1 MFLEGFV
8 IVDLEE
14 LQKWFKNRP
23 KWLQDCARRLV
34 QKGSLSEQDYIDLLA
49 ICKGEAIG
57 QIVSFSGLPSGSLAL
72 QESIKPIRL
81 ESIANISGINALFS
95 IKPLVFS
102 KEPICI
108 VYGRNGSGK
117 SGYVR
122 LLKHACG
129 VKNPGDLLSNI
140 FLTDDQSQTAE
151 FTFIEDTKT
160 KTSQWAGEPLP
171 ELRGV
176 EIYDTACGLVYIN
189 EENEVAYEPWLLR
202 LFTELTDT
210 CTDLAYQIKTEIDG
224 KISAKP
230 AFPKEYETT
239 SASAWYESITEN
251 TTSRQVNKE
260 TAWKPEDET
269 ELTEINKRLSETNP
283 SEKAIELRRQAIL
296 IMELVVDLKK
306 LSKAFED
313 SRCSEYLKT
322 KNDAS
327 VKRKV
332 ADEDAARVFAKAP
345 LAGIGSEAW
354 RLLWDA
360 ARKYSDEHAYRTKV
374 FPNVAA
380 DARCVLCQRELDQE
394 SRDRFVS
401 FENFVKGELQRLATE
416 SEENVKNASALIPDV
431 PTTNVITMRMEAANI
446 SDHDSRVMVT
456 DFTTAIAKR
465 KKTFLDVDKITG
477 ISPLPANTTLINL
490 VQIARNLSKKARSY
504 DKDVEGQNRPQL
516 EKKCKELLARKWLHQ
531 QRQAINSEIAHLD
544 AIQKLRA
551 ALDLTNTT
559 ALSRR
564 KSSLAEELITNAY
577 IQRFQDELKG
587 LKAEQ
592 ISVDLK
598 KTRTEVG
605 RVYHRICLK
614 NTNVEVKTSKILSE
628 GEFRIVSLAAFLA
641 DTEGRGSKTPFI
653 FDDPIS
659 SLDHV
664 YEEIAAQRLVK
675 LSESRQVIVFT
686 HRLSLIGYLTK
697 YAEKKGVKPEVI
709 CLSRYLTGQ
718 VTNLPI
724 NLKRTDRSVN
734 VLLNERLAE
743 AKKAFTQDDVAYE
756 NVAKSLCNDIRILIE
771 RMVEM
776 DLLNEVIRR
785 FCQEVNTKGRIGA
798 LAKITETDCNFVDEY
813 MTKYSRYEHSQPDEA
828 PIPLPP
834 PDELE
839 SDLNAIKSFIDSIR
853 SRNN

>member
-1 MFLEGFV
+1 MD
-8 IVDLEE
+8 IEE

-34 QKGSLSEQDYIDLLA
+34 KIGAPSQQDYTDLLS
-49 ICKGEAIG
+49 ICKDEATG
-57 QIVSFSGLPSGSLAL
+57 QAVTYSGLPDGSLAL
-72 QESIKPIRL
+72 QESTKPFRL
-81 ESIANISGINALFS
+81 ESIANISGINALCS
-95 IKPLVFS
+95 NKPLVFG

-140 FLTDDQSQTAE
+140 YVTGEQPQTAE

-160 KTSQWAGEPLP
+160 KTSQWAGEHLP

-202 LFTELTDT
+202 LFTQLTDA
-210 CTDLAYQIKTEIDG
+210 CTDIADRIRTEING
-224 KISAKP
+224 KISTKP
-230 AFPKEYETT
+230 DFPNEYETT
-239 SASAWYESITEN
+239 SAAKWYANITGKA
-251 TTSRQVNKE
+251 TSSQVDKE

-269 ELTEINKRLSETNP
+269 LLTEINKRLSETNP
-283 SEKAIELRRQAIL
+283 SEKATELRQQTVL
-296 IMELVVDLKK
+296 IMKIVGDLKN
-306 LSKAFED
+306 LSGAYED
-313 SRCSEYLKT
+313 SKCCEYQKT

-327 VKRKV
+327 EKRKAV
-332 ADEDAARVFAKAP
+332 DEDAAKVFAKAP
-345 LAGIGSEAW
+345 LAGIGSETW

-360 ARKYSDEHAYRTKV
+360 ARKYSEEHAYKTTT

-401 FENFVKGELQRLATE
+401 FEDFVKGELQRLATKA
-416 SEENVKNASALIPDV
+416 EEKAKNASALFPDV
-431 PTTNVITMRMEAANI
+431 PTTDVITMRMQAVNI
-446 SDHDSRVMVT
+446 LNQDTRVMVT
-456 DFTTAIAKR
+456 DFTAAIAKR
-465 KKTFLDVDKITG
+465 KKTVLDADKMTE
-477 ISPLPANTTLINL
+477 ISQLPAKTALINL
-490 VQIARNLSKKARSY
+490 VRIARNLSKKARSY
-504 DKDVEGQNRPQL
+504 DQDAEGQNRPQL
-516 EKKCKELLARKWLHQ
+516 EQKCKELIARKWLHQ
-531 QRQAINSEIAHLD
+531 QRQAINIEIARLA
-544 AIQKLRA
+544 AIQQLES
-551 ALDLTNTT
+551 ALVLTHTT

-564 KSSLAEELITNAY
+564 KSALAEELITNAY

-587 LKAEQ
+587 LRAER
-592 ISVDLK
+592 ISVGLK

-605 RVYHRICLK
+605 RVYHQIWLQDTK
-614 NTNVEVKTSKILSE
+614 TDVKTSEILSE

-664 YEEIAAQRLVK
+664 YEEVAAQRLVK

-697 YAEKKGVKPEVI
+697 YAEKIGIKPEVI
-709 CLSRYLTGQ
+709 CLSRHLAGKITD
-718 VTNLPI
+718 LPI
-724 NLKRTDRSVN
+724 NLRKTDKAVN
-734 VLLNERLAE
+734 MLLGERLPE
-743 AKKAFTQDDVAYE
+743 AKDAYTQDDVAYDK
-756 NVAKSLCNDIRILIE
+756 VAKGLCNDIRILIE
-771 RMVEM
+771 RIVEKN
-776 DLLNEVIRR
+776 LLNEVIRR
-785 FCQEVNTKGRIGA
+785 FCQEVNTKGKIGA
-798 LAKITETDCNFVDEY
+798 LAKITEADCNFIDEY
-813 MTKYSRYEHSQPDEA
+813 MTKYSTYEHSQPDEA

-834 PDELE
+834 PDEIE
-839 SDLNAIKSFIDSIR
+839 SDLNAIKSFIKSIR
-853 SRNN
+853 SRNE